1 MAFRRNPPTNVI
13 WVICLALYL
22 IAMLAHFGV
31 FRVRGD
37 FATWSWILGYAL
49 LLIATRIRGL

>member
-13 WVICLALYL
+13 WFVCLVLYL
-22 IAMLAHFGV
+22 IAMLAHFRI
-31 FRVRGD
+31 FRVRAD

-49 LLIATRIRGL
+49 LLIATRVRGL